1 MAITKTTE
9 TGQTEIV
16 GQYKHIQVRTD
27 TIIKEDGKELSRT
40 YHRTTHMCGLIDD
53 EDKWHDTDLSG
64 ESSEIQSIANI
75 VWTQSVKDAWK
86 AKLIA
91 DKD

>member
-9 TGQTEIV
+9 TGQIEIV

-27 TIIKEDGKELSRT
+27 TVIKEDGKELSRT

-53 EDKWHDTDLSG
+53 EDKWHDTDLSDEEKTELG
-64 ESSEIQSIANI
+64 NEAMHQMMQKIIQKIHL
-75 VWTQSVKDAWK
+75 KR
-86 AKLIA
+86 
-91 DKD
+91 